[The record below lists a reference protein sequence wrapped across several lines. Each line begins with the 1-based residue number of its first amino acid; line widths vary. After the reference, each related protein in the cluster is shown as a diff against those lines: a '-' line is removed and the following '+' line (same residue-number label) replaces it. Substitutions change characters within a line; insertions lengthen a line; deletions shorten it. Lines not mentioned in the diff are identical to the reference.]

1 MVLDRHEVDRDAVG
15 FQENRGAADRHLADA
30 AVAEAAADGD
40 LLRVRPVLGAQEP
53 PCDRG
58 EFLGEILGRTVD
70 DAGGFGIA
78 VEQRL
83 VELLLG
89 KLGLAAERVLVDAGE
104 AVAPVLQDFGE
115 CLLRRAVADE
125 TILGAELEIVA
136 VDADAR
142 QDARPVRASMSGG
155 RGIGHWGSL
164 RPGQERPLPIIRA
177 CGTGCA
183 SRAQAVPSLPLAILP
198 AYRPSKPP
206 GR

>member
-40 LLRVRPVLGAQEP
+40 LLRVRPVFGAQEP

-58 EFLGEILGRTVD
+58 EFLGEILDRAVD

-89 KLGLAAERVLVDAGE
+89 NSVWPPNGSSSM
-104 AVAPVLQDFGE
+104 
-115 CLLRRAVADE
+115 RAKRSRQSCRISAN
-125 TILGAELEIVA
+125 AFF
-136 VDADAR
+136 DAR
-142 QDARPVRASMSGG
+142 SPMK
-155 RGIGHWGSL
+155 
-164 RPGQERPLPIIRA
+164 
-177 CGTGCA
+177 
-183 SRAQAVPSLPLAILP
+183 PSLERSSRL
-198 AYRPSKPP
+198 
-206 GR
+206 